1 MRGLV
6 DAVKVT
12 PNTSSMGPAPSSNC
26 STCCRPA
33 ANSGSTA
40 QRSLSVSYMM
50 MLMQMMELMTMM
62 IILYC
67 EYDDDESDDESMILQ

>member
-12 PNTSSMGPAPSSNC
+12 PNTSSIGPAPSSNC

-40 QRSLSVSYMM
+40 QRSLSVNYMQTIELITMM
-50 MLMQMMELMTMM
+50 MMIVMM
-62 IILYC
+62 IMVI
-67 EYDDDESDDESMILQ
+67 SMI